1 MAILAIDCENGCY
14 QLVFSVHVWSSKRSP
29 ASCVS
34 KIVCHNVSAAV
45 VGQCR
50 AVVRHPV
57 LISIRLLACLSL
69 MCLSLHSC
77 RISLNCWN
85 YFSVTMRF
93 SRTIGKYC
101 CSFKY
106 LVFLNL
112 VLFYVS
118 SLFDARRSKPS
129 KIKISQ

>member
-14 QLVFSVHVWSSKRSP
+14 QLVFFSGCLKFQKVASLLYVKDSVSQRVCCRGRSVSSCRASP
-29 ASCVS
+29 AAYLYTLAYLLVT
-34 KIVCHNVSAAV
+34 H
-45 VGQCR
+45 
-50 AVVRHPV
+50 VR
-57 LISIRLLACLSL
+57 
-69 MCLSLHSC
+69 LHCC

-85 YFSVTMRF
+85 NFSVTMRF
-93 SRTIGKYC
+93 SRTTGKYC
-101 CSFKY
+101 CSIKY

-118 SLFDARRSKPS
+118 SLFDVRGSKPS